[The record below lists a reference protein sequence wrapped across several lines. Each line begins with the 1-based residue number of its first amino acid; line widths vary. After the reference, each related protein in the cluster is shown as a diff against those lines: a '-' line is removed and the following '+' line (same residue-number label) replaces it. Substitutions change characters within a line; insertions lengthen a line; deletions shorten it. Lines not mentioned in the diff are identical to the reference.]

1 MNIYVRRDY
10 KTVKSAV
17 EAANDGDIIVIP
29 SGIYKEKINIAKK
42 NLTLVGDGFVTL
54 TYDAASGNCDENGV
68 EYNTFTSA
76 TVTVEETAVG
86 FKAENITF
94 ENSYNRIDSDRAV
107 TQALAISCGADKSVF
122 HHCNFLGWQD
132 TMYIHGSKTRQFFYD
147 CYIEGSVDFI
157 FGDAAALFEECDIN
171 CVRSKSYI
179 TAANTSENKEAGFV
193 FYHCYIS
200 ANENC
205 ECIYLGRPWRAQ
217 DDGINSHTAFI
228 ECTYNFDCAPVGWLP
243 WRLEEGTEAK
253 NTRYLEYNN
262 TDSHGHLIDVSE
274 RADWSRQLTHDE
286 AETLMSYVGKFAE
299 YPAD

>member
-1 MNIYVRRDY
+1 MF
-10 KTVKSAV
+10 A
-17 EAANDGDIIVIP
+17 
-29 SGIYKEKINIAKK
+29 
-42 NLTLVGDGFVTL
+42 
-54 TYDAASGNCDENGV
+54 
-68 EYNTFTSA
+68 
-76 TVTVEETAVG
+76 
-86 FKAENITF
+86 
-94 ENSYNRIDSDRAV
+94 
-107 TQALAISCGADKSVF
+107 Q
-122 HHCNFLGWQD
+122 
-132 TMYIHGSKTRQFFYD
+132 
-147 CYIEGSVDFI
+147 
-157 FGDAAALFEECDIN
+157 
-171 CVRSKSYI
+171 KSYI

-274 RADWSRQLTHDE
+274 RAGWSRQLTHDE